1 VAVAGRRLASVAEIT
16 VVRAGVERLDELVG
30 FWKLLHR
37 HQSSVAAAVP
47 GLDVLS
53 ESDSSVIVGKMDREW
68 LSGPDSFAFFAEED
82 GRLVG
87 YVVGFYDEPHFMWST
102 GRVGHIDS
110 FYVLPELRGRGVG
123 RLLMEAAYAEM
134 RQAGATT
141 VALEMVANNDVA
153 RRFYEREGF
162 TTTFVQMHRR
172 LAPD

>member
-1 VAVAGRRLASVAEIT
+1 MAVAGRRLASVAEIT

-68 LSGPDSFAFFAEED
+68 LSGPDSFAFFAEEE

-110 FYVLPELRGRGVG
+110 FYVMPELRGRGVG
-123 RLLMEAAYAEM
+123 RLLMDAAYAEM

-141 VALEMVANNDVA
+141 VALEMVANNHLA
-153 RRFYEREGF
+153 QKFYEREGF
-162 TTTFVQMHRR
+162 TTTFVQLHRR
-172 LAPD
+172 LGPD

>member
-1 VAVAGRRLASVAEIT
+1 VAEIT

-30 FWKLLHR
+30 CWKLLHR
-37 HQSSVAAAVP
+37 HQSSVATAVP

-53 ESDSSVIVGKMDREW
+53 ESDSAVIGGKTYREW
-68 LSGPDSFAFFAEED
+68 LSGPDSFAFFAEEFAFFAEEE

-87 YVVGFYDEPHFMWST
+87 YVVGFSDEPHFMWST
-102 GRVGHIDS
+102 GLVGHIDS
-110 FYVLPELRGRGVG
+110 FYVLPELRGCGVG

-153 RRFYEREGF
+153 RNFYEREGF
-162 TTTFVQMHRR
+162 TTTFVRMHRR
-172 LAPD
+172 LGPD